1 MNISQGIVKAVS
13 ERPAGNGIAYNF
25 CTEDGTWYGFGF
37 DKPKFGK
44 GDYIKFTWTARGAY
58 KNVDPKTVEVLDS
71 NPSQTAPTVSNNYAA
86 PSSNAAGSTRT
97 VPATN
102 WDEKDRRITMLACR
116 KDAIE
121 ITKMAIET
129 GAIKLGN
136 AKNKQAILL
145 EAVDS
150 VASDLFYG
158 IYGEDFPLHTVAVD
172 SIAEEVTDNEE

>member
-58 KNVDPKTVEVLDS
+58 KNVDPKTVEILDAQSSSVSDSAGQSIPS
-71 NPSQTAPTVSNNYAA
+71 NTP
-86 PSSNAAGSTRT
+86 AAGISRS